1 MSKTSMLMIV
11 LACLAVEVPAAER
24 LLPTP
29 RPIPLTRPEMKQLL
43 EDLKA
48 RPVRIP
54 LPDLSPEEAA
64 RLGER
69 QASYELRLREA
80 YLPPG
85 TPSVVYANLLPP
97 PGSGTG
103 SSAGRSPRVRD
114 FTRNADENMTLSY
127 AFKTRL
133 FWIVSRTNNCHYC
146 LGHQEQKLSALG
158 MTDDQIAALD
168 FDWLQYPPQEQAAFA
183 YARKLT
189 WEPYAL
195 DDGDLEALRR
205 HYTDLEILE
214 MTLSIAWNNAINRW
228 KEGLGIPQS
237 ADGEMFFRN
246 KSPDIPPDRPL
257 PIETFL
263 TPTSEAYQTRRSQ
276 VAAFASDVRT
286 VVRATAGVTTRPSL
300 ETPAVVQAELTQAS
314 RRTPRLP
321 LVEEETTRQRLGEA
335 APSGPLPLWMRLLA
349 HFPNEGLGRVAALTE
364 IDRPGGPLSPLEKAR
379 VGWIVARQ
387 DRAWYATGLVYHRL
401 RRLGETDERIFAL
414 DGDWTGFSE
423 DEQAMFRFARQLA
436 TTPIALT
443 DEEFAELLRRRGPEV
458 VVPLVNYVVGRVYF
472 DRATEAAGLPLEPSA
487 AGTTGSAGD

>member
-1 MSKTSMLMIV
+1 MTR
-11 LACLAVEVPAAER
+11 LAALVITTWWLGRGVDGAER
-24 LLPTP
+24 VVPPP

-43 EDLKA
+43 EELKA

-69 QASYELRLREA
+69 QASYEMRLREA

-97 PGSGTG
+97 PGAGLGSTTSG
-103 SSAGRSPRVRD
+103 PRVRD
-114 FTRNADENMTLSY
+114 FTRNADGNMTLSY

-168 FDWLQYPPQEQAAFA
+168 FDWLQYPPHEQAAFA
-183 YARKLT
+183 YARRLT
-189 WEPYAL
+189 WEPHVL
-195 DDGDLEALRR
+195 GDGDLETLRQ
-205 HYTDLEILE
+205 HFADLEILE

-237 ADGEMFFRN
+237 AQGEMFFRN

-263 TPTSEAYQTRRSQ
+263 TPTSAAYQTRRSQ
-276 VAAFASDVRT
+276 VVAVAADVPT
-286 VVRATAGVTTRPSL
+286 ATRATVGVTTRPPL
-300 ETPAVVQAELTQAS
+300 ESPAVVRAELSQAS

-321 LVEEETTRQRLGEA
+321 LVDEATTRQRLGEG
-335 APSGPLPLWMRLLA
+335 APSGPLPLWVRLLA
-349 HFPNEGLGRVAALTE
+349 HFPNDGLGRVAALAE

-379 VGWIVARQ
+379 VAWIVARQ
-387 DRAWYATGLVYHRL
+387 DRAWYATGSAYHRL
-401 RRLGETDERIFAL
+401 RTLGETDERIFAL
-414 DGDWTGFSE
+414 DGDGTGFSE
-423 DEQAMFRFARQLA
+423 DEQAMFRFSRRLA

-443 DEEFAELLRRRGPEV
+443 DEDFADLLCRRGPEV
-458 VVPLVNYVVGRVYF
+458 VVPLVNYIVGRVYF
-472 DRATEAAGLPLEPSA
+472 DRVTEAAGLSLEPSA
-487 AGTTGSAGD
+487 GWTTGSAVD